1 MICIASRIG
10 VIARLNVADRPA
22 STPSGMP
29 TASDMPTAANIRA
42 KVWTLSSQRPSVAK
56 LAKAASVPSAAL
68 RPPKRSTTSVP
79 SAVVPD
85 HLR

>member
-29 TASDMPTAANIRA
+29 TASDMPTAANISA

-56 LAKAASVPSAAL
+56 LDEGRERPERRLAAAEAQHDE
-68 RPPKRSTTSVP
+68 RPERRR
-79 SAVVPD
+79 PD